1 MVAQLTPLSTP
12 NLKAIPDVDI
22 ENYFKIDEELVREAF
37 DDLSKGLSDI
47 LNEYL
52 KLLRNTGR
60 KFHKAIHEEDELS
73 HIKAYK
79 EITKDYTPFKKI
91 AEQARILYRET
102 SNENEGRFDIIA
114 NLVDSVADLN
124 GFKTAEAL
132 ANKAHLLSDK
142 GITYLSSLID
152 GEEAIKAKDIALA
165 TKPPEWKETHRVAWV
180 DKANPD
186 DTDKRPLA
194 KGYVIDTEEDCGDI
208 ILEVQPD
215 GKEETVLVEGR
226 KLKILPEPKTSEFV
240 VICQRGVY
248 CNKQGI
254 LTGQQFNEENE
265 KLGEVTLLDNP
276 TEKILIPWKLIEKSK
291 LPDQVIDK
299 LLKPMQLEGS
309 ELLSELQ
316 EKNRELQEKLEGLED
331 STELIEVK
339 RSLELELQQ
348 KEDAI
353 AKLSENYQKAEEAV
367 VELET
372 ENLTLKEQLA
382 NTPNS
387 EEPKTYCPE
396 YQSVTSISDCQK
408 GDNIDVVIENINYPA
423 QVTDVRETFLEINAL
438 KKQDG
443 QLVMREMVVQ
453 KNHVASGEIKI
464 SRLVGQT
471 EFDNKVKRLEAQIAE
486 LKKNESLPPVEVDLD
501 PNAEKKIAALEYE
514 IKQLQEQI
522 QHKDEANQGLAAT
535 ENDLFSAI
543 KALKVVS
550 QDLLGSSGFYKENQ
564 EVLVLQFPEQEYK
577 GMGVIKSIKGGMA
590 QVETVDGSIVNCI
603 LGSLLPKNQE

>member
-37 DDLSKGLSDI
+37 DDLKTGLSDI

-382 NTPNS
+382 NTPVA
-387 EEPKTYCPE
+387 EESKTYCPE

-408 GDNIDVVIENINYPA
+408 GDNVVVTIGKAGYPA
-423 QVTDVRETFLEINAL
+423 KIIDIRDTYLEVSAL
-438 KKQDG
+438 RKQDG
-443 QLVMREMVVQ
+443 QLASHEICIQ
-453 KNHVASGEIKI
+453 KQQINSGEIAI
-464 SRLVGQT
+464 ARMVGQT
-471 EFDNKVKRLEAQIAE
+471 KFDNKIKRLEAKIAE
-486 LKKNESLPPVEVDLD
+486 LKKKENLPPVEIDLD

-522 QHKDEANQGLAAT
+522 QRKDEANQGLAET
-535 ENDLFSAI
+535 ENNLFSAI

-550 QDLLGSSGFYKENQ
+550 QDLLNSSGFYKENQ
-564 EVLVLQFPEQEYK
+564 EVLVLEFPEQEYK
-577 GMGVIKSIKGGMA
+577 GIGVIKSIKGGMA
-590 QVETVDGSIVNCI
+590 QVETVNGSIVNCI
-603 LGSLLPKNQE
+603 LGSLLPKN

>member
-37 DDLSKGLSDI
+37 DDLKTGLSDI

-316 EKNRELQEKLEGLED
+316 EKNRELQEQLEGLED
-331 STELIEVK
+331 SSELIEVK

-382 NTPNS
+382 NTPVA
-387 EEPKTYCPE
+387 EESKTYCPE
-396 YQSVTSISDCQK
+396 YKSVASIGDCQK
-408 GDNIDVVIENINYPA
+408 GDNVVVAIGELSYHA
-423 QVTDVRETFLEINAL
+423 QVKGVREMYLEIDAL
-438 KKQDG
+438 RKQDG
-443 QLVMREMVVQ
+443 QLVMSEITIQ
-453 KNHVASGEIKI
+453 KNQVTSGEVKV
-464 SRLVGQT
+464 SRMVGQA

-486 LKKNESLPPVEVDLD
+486 LKKNEPVEIDLD
-501 PNAEKKIAALEYE
+501 PNAEKKITDLEYR
-514 IKQLQEQI
+514 IRQLEEQI
-522 QHKDEANQGLAAT
+522 QLKDEANQNLYAV
-535 ENDLFSAI
+535 EEDLFSVK
-543 KALKVVS
+543 KALRVLSEDFLS
-550 QDLLGSSGFYKENQ
+550 QFYKENQ
-564 EVLVLQFPEQEYK
+564 NVLVLKVPDQDYK
-577 GMGVIKSIKGGMA
+577 GHGVIKTIKGGIA
-590 QVETVDGSIVNCI
+590 EVETENGEIVSCV
-603 LGSLLPKNQE
+603 LGSLLPKN

>member
-1 MVAQLTPLSTP
+1 MVAQLTSLSTP
-12 NLKAIPDVDI
+12 NPKTIPDVDI

-37 DDLSKGLSDI
+37 DDLKTGLSDI

-382 NTPNS
+382 NTPVA
-387 EEPKTYCPE
+387 EESKTYCPE

-408 GDNIDVVIENINYPA
+408 GDNVVVTIGKAGYPA
-423 QVTDVRETFLEINAL
+423 KIIDIRDTYLEVSAL
-438 KKQDG
+438 RKQDG
-443 QLVMREMVVQ
+443 QLASHEICIQ
-453 KNHVASGEIKI
+453 KQQINSGEIAI
-464 SRLVGQT
+464 ARMVGQT
-471 EFDNKVKRLEAQIAE
+471 KFDNKIKRLEAKIAE
-486 LKKNESLPPVEVDLD
+486 LKKKENLPPVEIDLD

-522 QHKDEANQGLAAT
+522 QRKDEANQGLAET
-535 ENDLFSAI
+535 ENNLFSAI

-550 QDLLGSSGFYKENQ
+550 QDLLNSSGFYKENQ
-564 EVLVLQFPEQEYK
+564 EVLVLEFPEQEYK
-577 GMGVIKSIKGGMA
+577 GIGVIKSIKGGMA
-590 QVETVDGSIVNCI
+590 QVETVNGSIVNCI
-603 LGSLLPKNQE
+603 LGSLLPKN

>member
-37 DDLSKGLSDI
+37 DDLKTGLSDI

-382 NTPNS
+382 NTPVA
-387 EEPKTYCPE
+387 EESKTYCPE

-408 GDNIDVVIENINYPA
+408 GDNVVVTIGKAGYSAKIIDIRDTY
-423 QVTDVRETFLEINAL
+423 LEVSAL
-438 KKQDG
+438 RKQDG
-443 QLVMREMVVQ
+443 QLASHEICIQ
-453 KNHVASGEIKI
+453 KQQINSGEIAI
-464 SRLVGQT
+464 ARMVGQT
-471 EFDNKVKRLEAQIAE
+471 KFDNKIKRLEAKIAE
-486 LKKNESLPPVEVDLD
+486 LKKKENLPPVEIDLD

-522 QHKDEANQGLAAT
+522 QRKDEANQGLAET
-535 ENDLFSAI
+535 ENNLFSAI

-550 QDLLGSSGFYKENQ
+550 QDLLNSSGFYKENQ
-564 EVLVLQFPEQEYK
+564 EVLVLDFPEQEYK
-577 GMGVIKSIKGGMA
+577 GIGVIKSIKGGMA
-590 QVETVDGSIVNCI
+590 QVETVNGSIVNCI
-603 LGSLLPKNQE
+603 LGSLLPKN

>member
-37 DDLSKGLSDI
+37 DDLKTGLSDI

-382 NTPNS
+382 NTPVA
-387 EEPKTYCPE
+387 EESKTYCPE

-408 GDNIDVVIENINYPA
+408 GDNVVVTIGKAGYPA
-423 QVTDVRETFLEINAL
+423 KIIDIRDTYLEVSAL
-438 KKQDG
+438 RKQDG
-443 QLVMREMVVQ
+443 QLASHEICIPKQ
-453 KNHVASGEIKI
+453 QINSGEIAI
-464 SRLVGQT
+464 ARMVGQT
-471 EFDNKVKRLEAQIAE
+471 KFDNKIKRLEAKIAE
-486 LKKNESLPPVEVDLD
+486 LKKKENLPPVEIDLD

-522 QHKDEANQGLAAT
+522 QRKDEANQGLAET
-535 ENDLFSAI
+535 ENNLFSAI

-550 QDLLGSSGFYKENQ
+550 QDLLNSSGFYKENQ
-564 EVLVLQFPEQEYK
+564 EVLVLEFPEQEYK
-577 GMGVIKSIKGGMA
+577 GIGVIKSIKGGMA
-590 QVETVDGSIVNCI
+590 QVETVNGSIVNCI
-603 LGSLLPKNQE
+603 LGSLLPKN